1 MIDHALDLGQDI
13 IKKCVKKG
21 MESIEIFFGYTDEK
35 FVTLSGNSI
44 GTQNAR
50 EELGAGIRVIHNGSE
65 GFTYTNII
73 TKESLME
80 SAMNAFNVAKLS
92 PKIAGIGLP
101 VKKEIK
107 DIKGIYNSD
116 IEKLTTAD
124 ISQDMLDF
132 ISGFTGIDKRVQASL
147 GTLNANI
154 SKIAI
159 INSNDVE
166 AIRKS
171 TSFNGG
177 FLLSA
182 SEEDKF
188 GGYVFDYCFSR
199 KHDVNLFEL
208 GESIGK
214 KAVDSINQE
223 LIKDVEGS
231 VIFKQD
237 AMFNP
242 IGSVIAFAISADW
255 QQRGR
260 SFWKDRLADK
270 VANESLNI
278 VDRPYDLN
286 GGVGVKPFDD
296 EGHPT
301 KDLEVVKDGVLQLF
315 IHNQRTANKENLES
329 TGNAFR
335 GGGGTAFTNKPTST
349 SLNSPWVLAGDMT
362 EEEMIADT
370 KKGIIFESFS
380 GTVRQNNG
388 VFSGI
393 AKGAKLI
400 ENGEIVK
407 PVTGV
412 SISGNV
418 FELINNIS
426 GIGKEYHLAGN
437 LLTTPNMRFEGIKFS
452 TQ

>member
-1 MIDHALDLGQDI
+1 MIDKALDLGQDV
-13 IKKCVKKG
+13 IKKCDKKG
-21 MESIEIFFGYTDEK
+21 MDSVEIFFSYTDEK
-35 FVTLSGNSI
+35 FVKIAGQSI

-50 EELGAGIRVIHNGSE
+50 DELGVGIRVIHNGAE

-73 TKESLME
+73 TKEALME
-80 SAMNAFNVAKLS
+80 SAINAFNVAKLS
-92 PKIAGIGLP
+92 PKIEGIGLP
-101 VKKEIK
+101 IKQTIK
-107 DIKGIYNSD
+107 DIKGTYNSD
-116 IEKLTTAD
+116 IEKLTTEE
-124 ISQDMLDF
+124 ITQDVLDF
-132 ISGFTGIDKRVQASL
+132 IAGYTSVDKRVQASL
-147 GTLNANI
+147 GSISADI
-154 SKIAI
+154 SKIAV
-159 INSNDVE
+159 INSNDVLVK
-166 AIRKS
+166 RKS
-171 TSFNGG
+171 ATYNGG

-182 SEEDKF
+182 SDEKKF

-199 KHDVNLFEL
+199 KHDINLFEL
-208 GESIGK
+208 GEKLGK

-231 VIFKQD
+231 VIFKQS

-242 IGSVIAFAISADW
+242 IGVVVALATSADW
-255 QQRGR
+255 QQRGL

-270 VANESLNI
+270 VAHESLNV
-278 VDRPYDLN
+278 VDKPHDLLGG
-286 GGVGVKPFDD
+286 GGVKTFDD
-296 EGHPT
+296 EGNPT
-301 KDLEVVKDGVLQLF
+301 KDLEIIKDGVLQLF
-315 IHNQRTANKENLES
+315 LHNQRTANKENLES
-329 TGNAFR
+329 TGNANR
-335 GGGGTAFTNKPTST
+335 GGGPPFTNKPTGVFP
-349 SLNSPWVLAGDMT
+349 NSPWILAGDMT
-362 EEEMIADT
+362 EEELIADT
-370 KKGIIFESFS
+370 KKGIIIDNFQ

-426 GIGKEYHLAGN
+426 GIGKEYHLAN
-437 LLTTPNMRFEGIKFS
+437 SLLTTPFMRFEGIKFS